1 MRASHL
7 AVMITVLALPSAA
20 YSQDSSQV
28 DGRVGPDLNISPMQT
43 SSSLGSIGPYH
54 RPPGPG
60 PRAGYSSAV
69 LPGQVVPFRHTQS
82 AAAQQADAAFQVVV
96 ERGGRLVGHI
106 HHRPRLVGV
115 RTHQQRD
122 IVLLL

>member
-7 AVMITVLALPSAA
+7 AVMVTVLALPSAA

-54 RPPGPG
+54 RPLGPG
-60 PRAGYSSAV
+60 PPAGYSSAV
-69 LPGQVVPFRHTQS
+69 LPGQVVPGNVFIYTRPDGSGS
-82 AAAQQADAAFQVVV
+82 AFVD
-96 ERGGRLVGHI
+96 GT
-106 HHRPRLVGV
+106 P
-115 RTHQQRD
+115 
-122 IVLLL
+122 